1 MTAVNSEGDVAV
13 KTLASGGQKDR
24 TPWVDT
30 TVAKVLLPTVTVLVL
45 IALWQIAA
53 LTGVANEAVVP
64 TASDVGVALWN
75 LSRES
80 FFWEATSITV
90 QETLYGFTAGTV
102 VAWVIGTLIGMSRV
116 FSLSFYPIVVA
127 FQIMPR
133 VALAPLFLTWFG
145 FGMSSKV
152 VMAATICFFPV
163 LIGVIVGLNNV
174 DRDARTL
181 MRSMG
186 ASRWQTYRS
195 LSLPSSLP
203 VIFAGIKTAMTL
215 ALIGAIVGEFIGAS
229 EGMGVLVKTFN
240 FNLQIANTFA
250 VIITLSILGLILYGL
265 TELLEAKIVFWTRH

>member
-45 IALWQIAA
+45 IALWEIAA
-53 LTGVANEAVVP
+53 RTGVANEAVVP